1 MSTNQKLPAATTSIL
16 EQWAIPTTV
25 TVMLLAFFSAITI
38 FIRHSS
44 HFVAD
49 DFDHFSDVI
58 RKSLFDLLRMPI
70 DVHFVPFHKL
80 ESFLIFT
87 LAPLNFDIALGL
99 MISGWIASIVLLH
112 RILRRLVS
120 TRAAWL
126 ITLLIGAS
134 PIWMHTLIWWSSAA
148 HRIPYLALQAAA
160 VLSYL
165 RFREQQQR
173 RDGLLCTTMQ
183 ILALGFYVKA
193 ILFPVILAALELC
206 LAFQTRKLSRTGL
219 KLLVGMVA
227 ISALYVTWYLF
238 FAPVMRISME
248 LGAFETLLGAIKL
261 LLRFGGLLIFL
272 PIDHP
277 WSAWVSGIFW
287 AALAG
292 LLLWRKPSAVVP
304 IALLAALLLVS
315 YGLTIS
321 GRGGLMLGFPV
332 AAMRYYVD
340 ELIVIAV
347 FAALAIRSE
356 PNISIST
363 SGSLRQRL
371 ASSLIL
377 ITVIGYPISSYF
389 SDRAL
394 FIKAYAGHQSTH
406 DFMVNLGR
414 SLKEAST
421 LPTPPT
427 ILDADFPSFAYGFMG
442 SRKSM
447 AEILGHVYPQLK
459 WLQQAEQARG
469 RVYQISDDGQLRLAT
484 LSDQPDFRDSVSFPD
499 WSIAETSHRWSR
511 DKHATILFS
520 LTPGKQYEGK
530 LLIKGPVLGT
540 QRVTIRLN
548 GTEISNIRL
557 SETSNCCNWSV
568 QFSPDLLR
576 KDGLNAFELDLPD
589 AHKPSNGDQRIL
601 AIGIQKV
608 EIR

>member
-1 MSTNQKLPAATTSIL
+1 MSRRKSPIITAPIV
-16 EQWAIPTTV
+16 ERWAIPTVV
-25 TVMLLAFFSAITI
+25 TIMLLAFFSALTI

-58 RKSLFDLLRMPI
+58 NNPLFDLLRMPI
-70 DVHFVPFHKL
+70 DVHFVPLHKL
-80 ESFLIFT
+80 GSFLIFT
-87 LAPLNFDIALGL
+87 LAPLNFDVALGL
-99 MISGWIASIVLLH
+99 MIFGWIVSVFLLH

-134 PIWMHTLIWWSSAA
+134 PVWMHTLIWWSSAA
-148 HRIPYLALQAAA
+148 HRTPYLVLQAAA
-160 VLSYL
+160 ILSYI

-173 RDGLLCTTMQ
+173 RDGLLCATMQ

-193 ILFPVILAALELC
+193 ILFPVIIAALELC
-206 LAFQTRKLSRTGL
+206 LAFQARKLSRAGL
-219 KLLVGMVA
+219 KLLVAMSTL
-227 ISALYVTWYLF
+227 SALYVTWYLF
-238 FAPVMRISME
+238 LAPVMRISMG
-248 LGAFETLLGAIKL
+248 LGTFETLLGAIKL

-277 WSAWVSGIFW
+277 WSLWVSGIFW
-287 AALAG
+287 SALAG

-347 FAALAIRSE
+347 FAALAIRGE

-363 SGSLRQRL
+363 SSSLRQRL
-371 ASSLIL
+371 APSLIL
-377 ITVIGYPISSYF
+377 ITVIGYPIFSYF

-394 FIKAYAGHQSTH
+394 FIKAYDGHQLTH
-406 DFMVNLGR
+406 NFMVNLGR

-421 LPTPPT
+421 LSTPPT

-442 SRKSM
+442 SRRSM
-447 AEILGHVYPQLK
+447 AEIFGHVYPQLK

-469 RVYQISDDGQLRLAT
+469 QVYQISDDGLLRLAT

-520 LTPGKQYEGK
+520 LTPDKQYEGK
-530 LLIKGPVLGT
+530 LLIKGPVLGS

-548 GTEISNIRL
+548 GTEISRIKL
-557 SETSNCCNWSV
+557 SETSNCCSWSV

-576 KDGLNAFELDLPD
+576 TDGLNAFEFDLPD

-601 AIGIQKV
+601 AIGIQTV
-608 EIR
+608 QIR

>member
-1 MSTNQKLPAATTSIL
+1 MNKNQKLPATTASIV
-16 EQWAIPTTV
+16 EQWAIPTAV

-49 DFDHFSDVI
+49 DFDHFSDVVT
-58 RKSLFDLLRMPI
+58 KPLFDILRMPI

-87 LAPLNFDIALGL
+87 LAPLNFDVALGL
-99 MISGWIASIVLLH
+99 MVSGWVASVFLLH

-134 PIWMHTLIWWSSAA
+134 PVWIHTLIWWSSAA

-160 VLSYL
+160 ILTYL
-165 RFREQQQR
+165 RFRERQQR
-173 RDGLLCTTMQ
+173 RDGLLCATMQ

-206 LAFQTRKLSRTGL
+206 LAFQARKLSRVGL
-219 KLLVGMVA
+219 KLLAGMVA

-238 FAPVMRISME
+238 FAPVMRISMG
-248 LGAFETLLGAIKL
+248 LGAVETLLGAIKL

-287 AALAG
+287 SALAG
-292 LLLWRKPSAVVP
+292 LLLWRKPSGVVP

-340 ELIVIAV
+340 ELVVIAV

-356 PNISIST
+356 LSISIST
-363 SGSLRQRL
+363 SSFFRQKL
-371 ASSLIL
+371 ALFLTLIV
-377 ITVIGYPISSYF
+377 IIGYPVSAYF
-389 SDRAL
+389 SDRTL
-394 FIKAYAGHQSTH
+394 FVKVYDGHQRTH
-406 DFMVNLGR
+406 DFMVNLSR

-447 AEILGHVYPQLK
+447 AEIFGHVYPQLK

-469 RVYQISDDGQLRLAT
+469 RVYQISDDGQLLLAA
-484 LSDQPDFRDSVSFPD
+484 LSDQPGFRDSVSFPD

-520 LTPGKQYEGK
+520 LTPDKQYEGK

-540 QRVTIRLN
+540 QRVTVWLN
-548 GTEISNIRL
+548 GTEISKVRL

-576 KDGLNAFELDLPD
+576 ADGLNAFEFDLPD
-589 AHKPSNGDQRIL
+589 AHKPGNGDQRML
-601 AIGIQKV
+601 AIGIQTV
-608 EIR
+608 QIR